1 MANIQLQRGLTQ
13 NVDVTYA
20 LSDSSKPDFT
30 GGTGSPFDAELVIR
44 RSLTGSVVDTLRHG
58 TSSPARSD
66 ADSRI
71 DFLDPASGPNVRL
84 KWTTA
89 QATKLPNEKITVI
102 GDLKIL
108 NASSEVIHHI
118 RLTFDVLPEV
128 IE

>member
-1 MANIQLQRGLTQ
+1 MANIQLQRGLKQ
-13 NVDVTYA
+13 EVDITYA
-20 LSDSSKPDFT
+20 LADSSKPNFT

-44 RSLTGSVVDTLRHG
+44 RSLSGSVVDVLRHG
-58 TSSPARSD
+58 ASSPARSE

-71 DFLDPASGPNVRL
+71 DFLDPASGPNIRL

-89 QATKLPNEKITVI
+89 QASLLPNESLTII